1 VLDTEPE
8 KDLRM
13 SLTPLS
19 PSAVRILREDRL

>member
-13 SLTPLS
+13 RLDTVVMIGG
-19 PSAVRILREDRL
+19 AIYREGL